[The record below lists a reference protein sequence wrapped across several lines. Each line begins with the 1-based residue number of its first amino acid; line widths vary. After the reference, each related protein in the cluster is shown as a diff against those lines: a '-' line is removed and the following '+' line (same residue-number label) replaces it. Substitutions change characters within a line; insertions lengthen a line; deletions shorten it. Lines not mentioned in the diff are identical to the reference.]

1 MTVNAATQRAR
12 RTPRLPWRQLGAY
25 DWVLLAA
32 VLVAMLAGLAMIYS
46 ATLRG
51 EVDTVWEDLVI
62 KQAIFALIGLT
73 AMTLV
78 TLTDHRVL
86 VALWVWI
93 YAGMVILLLSLF
105 GFGQVMGGSQRW
117 FSIAGVA
124 LQPSE
129 LSKIALIICLAAYFD
144 RHDIRQLRT
153 VLSSL
158 GLTGVAMFL
167 VLIQPD
173 LSTAVLLGAIWLG
186 LAFAAGIRIFHL
198 SLLAVLLTPITF
210 FALKYNLLQGYM
222 LERIAIWLR
231 PEANPQDGGYQSIQT
246 LIAVG
251 NGGLWGRGYAG
262 GMQAQGGWLPLT
274 YTDNIYALVAEE
286 LGFMGGL
293 AVLLLLGFIVWRV
306 LRAARQAPDYPGMLV
321 ASGVGTYLLA
331 QTFVNVGVV
340 LQIFPVTG
348 LSLPLISYGGSSL
361 VAVLT
366 AIGLVQSVLLRR
378 NALEFRT
385 R

>member
-1 MTVNAATQRAR
+1 MTVHSAGQRAR
-12 RTPRLPWRQLGAY
+12 RSPRLPWRKLAAF
-25 DWVLLAA
+25 DWPLLVGVLLATM
-32 VLVAMLAGLAMIYS
+32 VGLAMIYS

-62 KQAIFALIGLT
+62 KQATFAGLGLVG
-73 AMTLV
+73 MVLLTLS
-78 TLTDHRVL
+78 DHRVL

-93 YAGMVILLLSLF
+93 YAGMVVMLLSLF

-117 FSIAGVA
+117 FTVAGVA

-129 LSKIALIICLAAYFD
+129 LSKIALIVCLAAFFE
-144 RHDIRQLRT
+144 RHDIARLRT
-153 VLSSL
+153 VLISL

-173 LSTAVLLGAIWLG
+173 LSTALLLGVIWLG
-186 LAFAAGIRIFHL
+186 VAFAAGIRSLHL
-198 SLLAVLLTPITF
+198 SLLAVLLTPLTF
-210 FALKYNLLQGYM
+210 IGLRYQLLQGYM

-251 NGGLWGRGYAG
+251 NGGLWGRGYAS
-262 GMQAQGGWLPLT
+262 GMQTQGGWLPLT
-274 YTDNIYALVAEE
+274 YTDNIFALIAEE
-286 LGFMGGL
+286 LGFIGGA
-293 AVLLLLGFIVWRV
+293 AVLLLLGFIIWRV
-306 LRAARQAPDYPGMLV
+306 LRAARQAEDRAGSLMVVGV
-321 ASGVGTYLLA
+321 AIYLLA
-331 QTFVNVGVV
+331 QTFVNIGVV

-348 LSLPLISYGGSSL
+348 ISLPLISYGGSSL
-361 VAVLT
+361 LAVMM
-366 AIGLVQSVLLRR
+366 AIGLVQSVLVRR
-378 NALEFRT
+378 KALEFRT